1 VQEERQSARLRDQEE
16 RHRRNSLVERLDEEY
31 GLELSRLL
39 EVEGEVLERH
49 GKWALETGGEGEW
62 ADPDY
67 PEECRY
73 LVPIPDWDREKAREE
88 IRVIQE
94 RIRRLGSVNLEALDE
109 LGELEE
115 RHRFQLAQRGDLAE
129 SETNLRAII
138 GEINRTSR
146 ELFLKTFEEVQ
157 THFSDLFR
165 KCFGGGKAELI
176 LEEGA
181 DVLEA
186 GIDIV
191 ARPPGKKI
199 TRLSLMSGGE
209 KTMTT
214 IALLFALFRTR
225 PSPFCIL
232 DEVDAPLDETN
243 VRRFVVLLKDF
254 IDNTQFVVITHNK
267 LTMAEAS
274 TLYGITMQ
282 ERGVSKRV
290 SVELSNYDAEKM
302 EATAAR

>member
-1 VQEERQSARLRDQEE
+1 MDA
-16 RHRRNSLVERLDEEY
+16 
-31 GLELSRLL
+31 G
-39 EVEGEVLERH
+39 
-49 GKWALETGGEGEW
+49 
-62 ADPDY
+62 Y
-67 PEECRY
+67 PEECKY
-73 LVPIPDWDREKAREE
+73 LLPNPEWDRDKAREE
-88 IRVIQE
+88 IRAIQE
-94 RIRRLGSVNLEALDE
+94 RIRRLGSVNLEALEE

-115 RHRFQLAQRGDLAE
+115 RHRFQLAQRTDLDE
-129 SETNLRAII
+129 SEKNLRGII

-157 THFSDLFR
+157 SHFSDLFR

-243 VRRFVVLLKDF
+243 VSRFVVLLKDF
-254 IDNTQFVVITHNK
+254 IAHTQFVVVTHNK

-290 SVELSNYDAEKM
+290 SVELGNYDAEKM
-302 EATAAR
+302 ESVAAR